1 MKNIGALTATRNS
14 KSGFPFGNLPL
25 KKSMVAKIAFQGN
38 NIPKPNM
45 RKVILELVDSK
56 NFDISS
62 FDLLD
67 LILSSCSKATSSFSG
82 SYIVN
87 IASIGL

>member
-14 KSGFPFGNLPL
+14 KSAFSFGNLPL
-25 KKSMVAKIAFQGN
+25 KKSIVANIAFQGN

-45 RKVILELVDSK
+45 RKVILLFVDYK

-62 FDLLD
+62 FDLVD
-67 LILSSCSKATSSFSG
+67 AGFGLSSCSKV
-82 SYIVN
+82 I
-87 IASIGL
+87 